1 MVLAANAIVAQSGGP
16 TAVINNS
23 VCGVVEEWFKSQENH
38 ALGTIYGG
46 VSGIKGILEG
56 NIIDLKQQD
65 AAVIAG
71 LRHTPGAGLFSCR
84 YKVQPQ
90 DQEALVALFKRY
102 NIRYFFYNGG
112 NDSMDTAHQ
121 TYLAAQKA
129 GYEMQVIGIPK
140 TIDNDLPF
148 TDHCP
153 GFGSAA
159 KYIATTVLETGIDL
173 ESVSTKNKVTIL
185 EAMGRNAGWLTAAG
199 ALAKRDPD
207 DAPHLL
213 YLPEVVFDRERFL
226 ADVERV
232 YKRLG
237 YVYVV
242 LSEGVADANG
252 EYLSAGATV
261 DAFGHRQLSGAGIA
275 AKDLIEQE
283 LGIKARCNTLGTAQ
297 RAAMHCAARCD
308 ADEAYMV
315 GAAAVRYA
323 LAGENGKMV
332 SIERISETPY
342 QSAPGLVPLEQVANI
357 EKKVPREWINADG
370 NYIETPFLTYARPL
384 IMGEVNLPMRDGLPD
399 YRPLDFVRGRL

>member
-23 VCGVVEEWFKSQENH
+23 VCGVVEEWFKSQKNH

-56 NIIDLKQQD
+56 NIIDLEQQE
-65 AAVIAG
+65 AAAIAG

-90 DQEALVALFKRY
+90 DQDALVALFKKY

-121 TYLAAQKA
+121 TYLAAQRA
-129 GYEMQVIGIPK
+129 GYEMQVIGVPK

-199 ALAKRDPD
+199 ALAKSDPD

-213 YLPEVVFDRERFL
+213 YLPEVAFDRERFL

-332 SIERISETPY
+332 SIERISENPY

-370 NYIETPFLTYARPL
+370 NYIEPPFLTYARPL
-384 IMGEVNLPMRDGLPD
+384 IMGEVSLPMRDGLPD
-399 YRPLDFVRGRL
+399 YRSLDFARGRL